1 MAISDLVTL
10 RTAYVK
16 ADRALTVCREAQ
28 MAPHPR
34 VYEKAY
40 EAYQL
45 ALKAYNVEAERVFKA
60 TYSRPDMNPPGSPL
74 SSRTPPAVTTA
85 DYSRPDMN
93 PLPSFAQGTRKA
105 GQGNAQ

>member
-1 MAISDLVTL
+1 MPISDLSTL

-16 ADRALTVCREAQ
+16 TDKALTVCREAQ

-40 EAYQL
+40 EAHQL

-60 TYSRPDMNPPGSPL
+60 TYSRPDMNPPSSP
-74 SSRTPPAVTTA
+74 SSPTPPEVSTA
-85 DYSRPDMN
+85 NYSRPDMN
-93 PLPSFAQGTRKA
+93 PLPSFAPRSKKA
-105 GQGNAQ
+105 AQGNAQ